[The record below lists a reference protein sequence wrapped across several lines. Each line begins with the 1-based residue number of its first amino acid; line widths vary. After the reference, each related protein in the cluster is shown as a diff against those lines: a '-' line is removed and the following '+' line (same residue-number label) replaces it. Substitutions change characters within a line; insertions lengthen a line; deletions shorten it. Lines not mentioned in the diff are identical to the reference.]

1 MTQAMTLAMTQA
13 MTQAAAPGPLCIRS
27 CGVQYA
33 GELARLHASL
43 TDEGWGVAGFRELL
57 AHPGAL
63 AFAAGPGIVSTEIL
77 PPAWGFIVGRVAA
90 DEAEVLAIGV
100 ARERQRLGIG
110 RRLVDRLCRAALR
123 RGARQLYLEVAERNV
138 AARTLY
144 ARLGFEETGRRRGY
158 YVRTDAPAEDAIILR
173 LTLEAAGTPGAMV
186 DGPRSVAY
194 KQPGTCAVHEDM
206 RASPS
211 PANRI
216 EKLCADKRLRMTGQR
231 RVIARVLS
239 DAKDH
244 PDVEEVHRRA
254 HAVDRRISLSTVY
267 RTLRLFETKGILER
281 HDFGAGRGRYEAAAR
296 THHDHLI
303 DLQTGRVIEFSN
315 EQIERLQQR
324 VAEELGFKL
333 VGHKLE
339 LYGVPVRRTRK

>member
-1 MTQAMTLAMTQA
+1 MTQAVALGAMR
-13 MTQAAAPGPLCIRS
+13 IRS
-27 CGVQYA
+27 CGVQHA
-33 GELARLHASL
+33 GELARLQAGLLDQGWDAAS
-43 TDEGWGVAGFRELL
+43 FRELL

-63 AFAAGPGIVSTEIL
+63 AFAAGPGVVSAEVL
-77 PPAWGFIVGRVAA
+77 APAWGYILGRVAA
-90 DEAEVLAIGV
+90 DEAEVLALGV

-110 RRLVDRLCRAALR
+110 RRLVEKLCRAAVR
-123 RGARQLYLEVAERNV
+123 RGARRLYLEVAEGNV

-158 YVRTDAPAEDAIILR
+158 YVRTDAPAEDAINLCLR
-173 LTLEAAGTPGAMV
+173 LEPQAPPGAMV
-186 DGPRSVAY
+186 DAPRSVAY
-194 KQPGTCAVHEDM
+194 KQPGTCAPHEDM
-206 RASPS
+206 RASPP

-239 DAKDH
+239 DARDH

-303 DLQTGRVIEFSN
+303 DLETGRVIEFSN

-339 LYGVPVRRTRK
+339 LYGVPVKRPRRV

>member
-1 MTQAMTLAMTQA
+1 MTQAGALGVLQ
-13 MTQAAAPGPLCIRS
+13 IRS
-27 CGVQYA
+27 CGPQHA

-43 TDEGWGVAGFRELL
+43 LDDGWDTQSFREQL
-57 AHPGAL
+57 AHPGAI
-63 AFAAGPGIVSTEIL
+63 AFAAGPDVVGSEMPL
-77 PPAWGFIVGRVAA
+77 PAWGFILGRVTA
-90 DEAEVLAIGV
+90 DEAEVLALGV

-110 RRLVDRLCRAALR
+110 RRLVEKLCRAAAR
-123 RGARQLYLEVAERNV
+123 RGARRLYLEVAEGN
-138 AARTLY
+138 AAAHALY

-158 YVRTDAPAEDAIILR
+158 YVRTDAPAEDAINLR
-173 LTLEAAGTPGAMV
+173 LELEPISMPGAAV
-186 DGPRSVAY
+186 DGTRSLAY
-194 KQPGTCAVHEDM
+194 KQPGICAPHTDM
-206 RASPS
+206 RASPP

-216 EKLCADKRLRMTGQR
+216 EELCADKRLRMTGQR

-254 HAVDRRISLSTVY
+254 HAVDQRISLSTVY
-267 RTLRLFETKGILER
+267 RTLRLFEIKGILER

-296 THHDHLI
+296 SHHDHLI
-303 DLQTGRVIEFSN
+303 DLETGRVIEFSN

-333 VGHKLE
+333 VGHRLE
-339 LYGVPVRRTRK
+339 LYGVPMKGPRR